1 MKTLF
6 FKKFQIFNFLLS
18 IFLLPFLNLN
28 IYGSIWPSNTVEISE
43 DISSQIIDFPQLDP
57 STIIKAIQESD
68 FKILDLLFNNTNID
82 LFQNIFNNGNVLHIA
97 TFYNNLKVVRYFL
110 SDHFDDIYPL
120 IDTKNQNGLTP
131 LMLASNLGY
140 NPIIAFLVS
149 KGANIEEKDL
159 TGKTAIHFASFA
171 KQLLS
176 IELLSYL
183 GADINAVDNS
193 NLRAVDYLRNN
204 KDDKSVK
211 VVELLGELNKEN
223 EKLNIAPPL
232 YSFLPLENLVLEGG
246 GAKGI
251 AYIGA
256 LKELDSLNALR
267 DLKRVAGTSA
277 GAIIAAFIALGY
289 DINEMQAILFET
301 DFSQF
306 LDYYISEEKIINFFE
321 NTSITTIF
329 KDVIEDMYELFK
341 NPITTIE
348 KSLTYFKDIFD
359 TDSLCAGEDFRKWI
373 EKKIYEKTNIHY
385 LTFKE
390 LRHLIEK
397 DNSFKHLHIF
407 TTKIQPALEI
417 FRMSTEDKKFD
428 DVIISDAVRASMSI
442 PGVFAPHSLY
452 IKNSENQ
459 RVKKEDTSLFV
470 DGGILDN
477 FPITAF
483 DTLEYETKSYTKE
496 NKDFVKLNKRTLGL
510 SLYTPGTKKDQI
522 PNEVSNVF
530 DLSKTLLELYF
541 HSETLFQKLEP
552 YDNYRNIKI
561 DDLDVSTLEF
571 QLSEEEKKALEES
584 GKKATKKFFDEQ
596 EKRLK
601 NMNLLIDP
609 NEMSTLE
616 KQINF
621 RGDMT

>member
-1 MKTLF
+1 MQTTIL
-6 FKKFQIFNFLLS
+6 KKNQILSLLLS
-18 IFLLPFLNLN
+18 IFLILFSQN
-28 IYGSIWPSNTVEISE
+28 IYGSIWPSDPIESSPEKNFNTLDSIPLDTST
-43 DISSQIIDFPQLDP
+43 INKAIID
-57 STIIKAIQESD
+57 SD
-68 FKILDLLFNNTNID
+68 FEILDLLFNNSNID
-82 LFQNIFNNGNVLHIA
+82 LSQNIQENGNVLHIA
-97 TFYNNLKVVRYFL
+97 TFYNNLEVLKYFL
-110 SDHFDDIYPL
+110 CDHFDDISPL
-120 IDTKNQNGLTP
+120 IDTKNQKGKTSLSIAANF
-131 LMLASNLGY
+131 GY
-140 NPIIAFLVS
+140 TPIIAFLIS
-149 KGANIEEKDL
+149 KGTNIEEKDL
-159 TGKTAIHFASFA
+159 TGKTAIHFASFD

-183 GADINAVDNS
+183 GADINATDNN

-204 KDDKSVK
+204 KDEESLN
-211 VVELLGELNKEN
+211 VVALLGELNKQN
-223 EKLNIAPPL
+223 EKLDIAPPL

-256 LKELDSLNALR
+256 LKELDSLNALP

-289 DINEMQAILFET
+289 DITEMQAILFET

-306 LDYYISEEKIINFFE
+306 LDYYISEEKIINFYE
-321 NTSITTIF
+321 NTSIRAVF
-329 KDVIEDMYELFK
+329 KDVIDEIYELFK
-341 NPITTIE
+341 SPITTVE

-373 EKKIYEKTNIHY
+373 EKKIYEKTDIHY

-407 TTKIQPALEI
+407 TTKVQPSLEI

-442 PGVFAPHSLY
+442 PGVFAPHTLY

-459 RVKKEDTSLFV
+459 RVKNEDFGLFV

-510 SLYTPGTKKDQI
+510 SLYSPGTKKDQI

-530 DLSKTLLELYF
+530 DLSKTLLDLYF

-584 GKKATKKFFDEQ
+584 GKKATKKFFYEQ

-601 NMNLLIDP
+601 SMNLLIDP
-609 NEMSTLE
+609 KKMLTLE
-616 KQINF
+616 E
-621 RGDMT
+621 